1 MKKYIKKVTTVSM
14 IVMLTVIT
22 LYLFNAI
29 RDMIETA
36 NRDLNF
42 VELEEEGMRER
53 TSDYEKYNIN
63 DKILEL
69 DIFNNEED
77 KNKDNEPI
85 IIDLPVERPVE
96 K

>member
-29 RDMIETA
+29 KGMMETA
-36 NRDLNF
+36 NKDLNF

-69 DIFNNEED
+69 DIFNDEEE
-77 KNKDNEPI
+77 KNKEPI
-85 IIDLPVERPVE
+85 IIDLPVEKPIE

>member
-14 IVMLTVIT
+14 IVMLTVIA
-22 LYLFNAI
+22 LYLFNTI
-29 RDMIETA
+29 RGMIETA

-69 DIFNNEED
+69 DIFNDEED
-77 KNKDNEPI
+77 KNKKPI
-85 IIDLPVERPVE
+85 IIDLPVEKPVE